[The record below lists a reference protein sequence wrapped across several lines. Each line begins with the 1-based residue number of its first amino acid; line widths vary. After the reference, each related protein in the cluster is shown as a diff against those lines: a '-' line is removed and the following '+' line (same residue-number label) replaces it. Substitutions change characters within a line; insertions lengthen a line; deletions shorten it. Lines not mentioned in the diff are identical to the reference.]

1 MNNLCKNSINVTESV
16 RTDEEAIKKKM
27 DLLNTKIF
35 GLFSPVSYEL
45 KSKKKIY
52 VPYELLVFSYEIHR
66 GKRKDLKRGMF
77 DREGQVG
84 IIFDLNEVHPF
95 HYDLYEDLEFKK
107 YSLEK
112 LDGDLLKD
120 QCPTEGVE
128 KQCREFVQWRV
139 LQRVFRDLGQV
150 DLVKR
155 VKFYRPAW
163 ELLVEARNQEMIR
176 YAYMDGYGSENEH
189 VSGLKVRLDI

>member
-1 MNNLCKNSINVTESV
+1 MNNLCKSSINVTESV

-66 GKRKDLKRGMF
+66 GKRKDLKRSMF

-95 HYDLYEDLEFKK
+95 HYDLYEDLKFKK
-107 YSLEK
+107 CSLEK
-112 LDGDLLKD
+112 LDGNLLKD

-176 YAYMDGYGSENEH
+176 YAYMDEYGSENEH

>member
-120 QCPTEGVE
+120 QCPTEDAE

>member
-120 QCPTEGVE
+120 QCPTEDVE

>member
-66 GKRKDLKRGMF
+66 GKRKGF
-77 DREGQVG
+77 
-84 IIFDLNEVHPF
+84 
-95 HYDLYEDLEFKK
+95 
-107 YSLEK
+107 
-112 LDGDLLKD
+112 
-120 QCPTEGVE
+120 
-128 KQCREFVQWRV
+128 
-139 LQRVFRDLGQV
+139 
-150 DLVKR
+150 
-155 VKFYRPAW
+155 
-163 ELLVEARNQEMIR
+163 
-176 YAYMDGYGSENEH
+176 
-189 VSGLKVRLDI
+189 

>member
-1 MNNLCKNSINVTESV
+1 MNNLCKSSINVTESV

-95 HYDLYEDLEFKK
+95 HYDLYEDLKFKK
-107 YSLEK
+107 CSLEK
-112 LDGDLLKD
+112 LDGNLLKD

-176 YAYMDGYGSENEH
+176 YAYMDEYGSENEH

>member
-1 MNNLCKNSINVTESV
+1 MKNLCNNSIHVTESV
-16 RTDEEAIKKKM
+16 GTDEEAVRKKM
-27 DLLNTKIF
+27 DLLNTKLF

-45 KSKKKIY
+45 KDKKKIY

-84 IIFDLNEVHPF
+84 IIFDVNEVHPF
-95 HYDLYEDLEFKK
+95 HYDLYEDLKFKK
-107 YSLEK
+107 CSLK
-112 LDGDLLKD
+112 NMDGDLLAD
-120 QCPTEGVE
+120 QCPTEEVE

-150 DLVKR
+150 DLIKR

>member
-1 MNNLCKNSINVTESV
+1 MNDLCKNSINVTESV

-84 IIFDLNEVHPF
+84 IIFDVNEVHPF
-95 HYDLYEDLEFKK
+95 HYDLYEELKYKK
-107 YSLEK
+107 CVLDKVNGSL
-112 LDGDLLKD
+112 LPDR
-120 QCPTEGVE
+120 CPKEEVE
-128 KQCREFVQWRV
+128 KQSREFVQWRV

-150 DLVKR
+150 DLIKR
-155 VKFYRPAW
+155 EKFYRPAW
-163 ELLVEARNQEMIR
+163 ELLVEAKNQEMVR
-176 YAYMDGYGSENEH
+176 YAYLDGYGQENEH